1 MLRDLPFALKII
13 SMPVVAAIGFIA
25 IAVTSLLAGSQLRA
39 VSSQIQDGYV
49 PALLLLRDLQ
59 SDLDDLQQG
68 LQGAVAASDR
78 QLLAETGTI
87 RDAFLAK
94 LQRADEISTI
104 DPDRTRSL
112 AESFTEYYDS
122 ARSTSQRMIDG
133 EVGEGL
139 LRSIE
144 EMRSSYNQI
153 RAALDTDAAQA
164 REKMQQAFE
173 RSRDVYASART
184 TSLVVTLIAMVVLA
198 GISWVVARYLS
209 SALASTMASADR
221 MAEGDL
227 SQRLEVTGRDELG
240 RTGQAL
246 DRLFVKIRDVM
257 SSIGQDASQLAGS
270 SEDLS
275 RLSQE
280 MSSNAEETSAQ
291 ANVVSA
297 ASEQVNANVQTV
309 AIAVEELTASVRE
322 IASNAND
329 AASIASS
336 AVERAESTNTT
347 ISKLGD
353 SSAEIGKVINVIT
366 AIAEQTNLLA
376 LNATIEAARAGEAG
390 KGFAVVANEV
400 KELAKET
407 SHATEE
413 IRQRIAAI
421 QDDSSQAIDAIA
433 AISDIIES
441 INEIQ
446 ATIATAVEEQT
457 ATASEIGRN
466 IAEAARG
473 SSEIASSIAGVAE
486 AAQSTSEAAA
496 SAMSAAS
503 GLAEM
508 AARLR
513 QSVDQFR
520 QAGRAGGSA

>member
-1 MLRDLPFALKII
+1 MLRDLPFAVKII
-13 SMPVVAAIGFIA
+13 SMPVVAAVGFIA
-25 IAVTSLLAGSQLRA
+25 IAVTSLVAGGQLRA
-39 VSSQIQDGYV
+39 VSSEIQNGHV
-49 PALLLLRDLQ
+49 PALLLFRDLQ
-59 SDLDDLQQG
+59 SNLDDLQQG

-78 QLLAETGTI
+78 QLLAETTQI
-87 RDAFLAK
+87 RDAFLTK
-94 LQRADEISTI
+94 LEQGEEIPTV
-104 DPDRTRSL
+104 DPAEIRTL
-112 AESFTEYYDS
+112 AQSFTEYYDS
-122 ARSTSQRMIDG
+122 ARATSRRMIDG
-133 EVGEGL
+133 EIGEEL
-139 LRSIE
+139 VRSIE
-144 EMRSSYNQI
+144 EMRAAYNRI
-153 RAALDTDAAQA
+153 RAALEEDAGDA
-164 REKMQQAFE
+164 RSRMQQSFE
-173 RSRDVYASART
+173 ESRRVYAIART
-184 TSLVVTLIAMVVLA
+184 TSLVVTLLSLLVLA
-198 GISWVVARYLS
+198 AISWVVARYLAS
-209 SALASTMASADR
+209 SLTRTMEAANR

-227 SQRLEVTGRDELG
+227 SQRLEVSGRDELG
-240 RTGQAL
+240 RTGTAL
-246 DRLFVKIRDVM
+246 DRLFVKIRTVL
-257 SSIGQDASQLAGS
+257 SSLGEDASQLAGA

-336 AVERAESTNTT
+336 AVERAEATNTT
-347 ISKLGD
+347 ISKLGA

-407 SHATEE
+407 ASATEE

-421 QDDSSQAIDAIA
+421 QDDSGQAIEAIGD
-433 AISDIIES
+433 ISDIIEN

-486 AAQSTSEAAA
+486 AAHSTSEAAS
-496 SAMSAAS
+496 SALDAAS

-513 QSVDQFR
+513 RSVDQFH
-520 QAGRAGGSA
+520 QAGG